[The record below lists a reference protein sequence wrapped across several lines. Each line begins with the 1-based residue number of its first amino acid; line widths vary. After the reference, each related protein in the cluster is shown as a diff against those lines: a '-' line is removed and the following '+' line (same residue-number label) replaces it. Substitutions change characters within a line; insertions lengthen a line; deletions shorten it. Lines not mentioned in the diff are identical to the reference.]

1 MNKESIS
8 VLLLFTLPLLL
19 FPSCMTSQQDI
30 MAMNR
35 QIQNLNLR
43 LNKLS
48 ALREGQAEVVT
59 EFDSVRQEVQR
70 MLGSLEENE
79 RLIRHAIERDTI
91 EQDALNA
98 RLAELEKKVTQ
109 LYQYMHPESLSQL
122 QKQPQEKGTEKA
134 DAGVLPPT
142 FEETPD
148 SPENKLYETT
158 LATYH
163 EGRYSDAIT
172 GFEDFLKS
180 YPKSNLADN
189 AQFWIGEAYMA
200 LKKYEHAIQAY
211 QEVVTKFPE
220 GNKVPNAMLKQAL
233 AFNEI
238 NDPISAKALLKKI
251 VKKYPASSEAEI
263 AEAKLKTIK

>member
-1 MNKESIS
+1 LNKESIS
-8 VLLLFTLPLLL
+8 ILLLFTLPLLL
-19 FPSCMTSQQDI
+19 FPSCMASQQDI
-30 MAMNR
+30 LAMNR

-59 EFDSVRQEVQR
+59 EFDSVKLEVQR
-70 MLGSLEENE
+70 VLGSLEEHE
-79 RLIRHAIERDTI
+79 RLIRHTIEKDTI

-109 LYQYMHPESLSQL
+109 LHEYLHPESL
-122 QKQPQEKGTEKA
+122 PQEKGTEKA
-134 DAGVLPPT
+134 GAGVLPPT
-142 FEETPD
+142 PEEKPG
-148 SPENKLYETT
+148 SPENKLYETI
-158 LATYH
+158 LAIYH

-200 LKKYEHAIQAY
+200 SEKYGHAIQAY